1 MAIDMDKEVST
12 TEAALAE
19 RGLSHVTV
27 TKRGKA
33 LTLLI
38 DHDDADVRMT
48 HVAGRTWRLDV
59 HHHTGKWEQTPFT
72 GDIDE
77 LIDAALSLGRLDD
90 Y

>member
-1 MAIDMDKEVST
+1 MAIDIDEELRT
-12 TEAALAE
+12 TEAALAA
-19 RGLSHVTV
+19 RGLTHVTV

-38 DHDDADVRMT
+38 EDDADVRIT
-48 HVAGRTWRLDV
+48 NVGGRSWRLDV
-59 HHHTGKWEQTPFT
+59 SHHTGKWEQTPFT

-77 LIDAALSLGRLDD
+77 LIDAALSIGRLDD